1 MKHLISKYYNGP
13 VSIQIFDD
21 GTKVRE
27 WDEKIYGITPT
38 LEFAES
44 CDVKITNRC
53 NRNCE
58 FCHENSTSNG
68 EHGNLKAFIDILK
81 KSNLPRGVEFAIGG
95 GNPLEHPD
103 LEEFLYFCKGKG
115 FIVNMTMNLFHLT
128 HIDNQIYTSISRKK
142 YNSVEYIKY
151 LLKSNLIKGLGVSV
165 NKIKDFID
173 SKIWKWSN
181 NIVIHLIEGICENPL
196 HILSEY
202 YNQYNIDSSFKPK
215 ILILGWKDFGR
226 LHQNKDVKS
235 IAEAGSKFWQKW
247 ILLFIN
253 KMNDIG
259 GVVAFDNLAIKHLD
273 LLNRLPKDITNKYY
287 MGEDGTHT
295 FYIDLVNW
303 KFGKQS
309 TTPIDQRYDISDK
322 SMREM
327 YNIIFKSVK

>member
-1 MKHLISKYYNGP
+1 MKHLISKYNNGP
-13 VSIQIFDD
+13 VSVQIFDD
-21 GTKVRE
+21 GTKIRE

-44 CDVKITNRC
+44 CDIKITNRC
-53 NRNCE
+53 NRNCK
-58 FCHENSTSNG
+58 FCHENSTLNG
-68 EHGNLKAFIDILK
+68 DHGNLKAFIDILK

-103 LEEFLYFCKGKG
+103 LEEFLYFCKDNG
-115 FIVNMTMNLFHLT
+115 FIVNMTMNLFHLV
-128 HIDNQIYTSISRKK
+128 NLNKK
-142 YNSVEYIKY
+142 LHGSTRANDVKY
-151 LLKSNLIKGLGVSV
+151 LLDSGLIKGLGVSV

-196 HILSEY
+196 HILSEC

-226 LHQNKDVKS
+226 LHQNNDVKN
-235 IAEAGSKFWQKW
+235 IAETGSKFWQKW

-253 KMNDIG
+253 KINDIG

-273 LLNRLPKDITNKYY
+273 LLNRLPKDITDKYY

-309 TTPIDQRYDISDK
+309 TTPIEQRYDISDK

-327 YNIIFKSVK
+327 YKIIFNTL